1 MTSINN
7 LYSEKVMDHFLHPR
21 NMGELPDANGEATVG
36 NPQCG
41 DIMRMFIKV
50 GKRNNQEFIED
61 IKFQTLGCAAA
72 ISTSSIATEMIKG
85 KSLEEALSLTNKA
98 VAEALGGLPGS
109 KYHCSVLAE
118 QAVRQAIKDYQM
130 RKTDVSEAAK

>member
-1 MTSINN
+1 
-7 LYSEKVMDHFLHPR
+7 MDHFLHPR
-21 NMGELPDANGEATVG
+21 NMGELPEANGVATVG

-41 DIMRMFIKV
+41 DVMRMFVKISEKD
-50 GKRNNQEFIED
+50 NQEFIED

-85 KSLEEALSLTNKA
+85 KTLKEALSLTNKA
-98 VAEALGGLPGS
+98 VAKALGGLPSS

-118 QAVRQAIKDYQM
+118 QAVRKVINNYLEN
-130 RKTDVSEAAK
+130 KTKNVSETSK

>member
-1 MTSINN
+1 
-7 LYSEKVMDHFLHPR
+7 
-21 NMGELPDANGEATVG
+21 MGELPEANGVATVG

-41 DIMRMFIKV
+41 DVMRMFVKISEKD
-50 GKRNNQEFIED
+50 NQEFIED

-85 KSLEEALSLTNKA
+85 KTLKEALSLTNKA
-98 VAEALGGLPGS
+98 VAKALGGLPSS

-118 QAVRQAIKDYQM
+118 QAVRKVINNYLEN
-130 RKTDVSEAAK
+130 KTKNVSETSK